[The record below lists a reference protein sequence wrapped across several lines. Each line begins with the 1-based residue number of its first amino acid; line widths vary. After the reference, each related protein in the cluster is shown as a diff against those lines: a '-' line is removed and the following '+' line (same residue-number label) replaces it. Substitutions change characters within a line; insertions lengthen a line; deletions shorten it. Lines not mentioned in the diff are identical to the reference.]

1 MQVERRLTRRELAA
15 LGSFAAQRPI
25 DPSESEAERLK
36 TVANVSAM
44 KTQTTTIVW
53 TWRSLFASPVVTFL
67 HAIDGTSPFLPPSA
81 VALRMSA

>member
-36 TVANVSAM
+36 TVANVSA
-44 KTQTTTIVW
+44 KTQTTTIE
-53 TWRSLFASPVVTFL
+53 TYLYAAKFYKHISERQIEHGFTTKTDFHSFL
-67 HAIDGTSPFLPPSA
+67 
-81 VALRMSA
+81 LR

>member
-15 LGSFAAQRPI
+15 LGSFATQRPI

-44 KTQTTTIVW
+44 NSNNHYRHLLTCT
-53 TWRSLFASPVVTFL
+53 
-67 HAIDGTSPFLPPSA
+67 G
-81 VALRMSA
+81 VADLVPN